1 VSDHTRRDS
10 SEREIAEPPIDK
22 NAAIEALASCR
33 RELEDLDREIIG
45 LLAKRVA
52 RSKEI
57 GALKRVAGLPT
68 LDPAR
73 EADVI
78 RRAATVAREHGLS
91 DEKVRDIFWHVIGLS
106 RSAQTE
112 GE

>member
-1 VSDHTRRDS
+1 MSQDGGAPTRD
-10 SEREIAEPPIDK
+10 
-22 NAAIEALASCR
+22 AAIDALGRCR
-33 RELEDLDREIIG
+33 QQIEGIDRELVG

-52 RSKEI
+52 LSKEI
-57 GALKRVAGLPT
+57 GAMKKVAGLPT

-73 EADVI
+73 EAEVI
-78 RRAATVAREHGLS
+78 RRAAALAREEGVN

-106 RSAQTE
+106 RAVQV

>member
-1 VSDHTRRDS
+1 MTPDATPVSRD
-10 SEREIAEPPIDK
+10 
-22 NAAIEALASCR
+22 AALDALGNCRQQIEALD
-33 RELEDLDREIIG
+33 RELVQ

-52 RSKEI
+52 LSREI
-57 GALKRVAGLPT
+57 GAMKRVAQLPT

-73 EADVI
+73 EAEVI
-78 RRAATVAREHGLS
+78 RRAAALARESGLN

-106 RSAQTE
+106 RGVQTE

>member
-1 VSDHTRRDS
+1 MSLDQSR
-10 SEREIAEPPIDK
+10 
-22 NAAIEALASCR
+22 ALEDLARGR
-33 RELEDLDREIIG
+33 RELEALDRELIA
-45 LLAKRVA
+45 LLAKRVT

-57 GALKRVAGLPT
+57 GALKRAAGLPT

-73 EADVI
+73 EAEVI
-78 RRAATVAREHGLS
+78 RRAASIAREHGLP

-106 RSAQTE
+106 RGAQLE

>member
-1 VSDHTRRDS
+1 MTRD
-10 SEREIAEPPIDK
+10 
-22 NAAIEALASCR
+22 AALDTLARYRQRIEQL
-33 RELEDLDREIIG
+33 DLEIID

-52 RSKEI
+52 LSKEI
-57 GALKRVAGLPT
+57 GAMKKVAGLPT

-73 EADVI
+73 EAEVI
-78 RRAATVAREHGLS
+78 RRAASLARDANLN

-106 RSAQTE
+106 RGAQTE

>member
-1 VSDHTRRDS
+1 MPGIVIKTLTKRYGEVAAVEGLSLDVKPGELVS
-10 SEREIAEPPIDK
+10 
-22 NAAIEALASCR
+22 
-33 RELEDLDREIIG
+33 

-52 RSKEI
+52 LSKEI
-57 GALKRVAGLPT
+57 GATKRVAGLPT

-73 EADVI
+73 EAEVI
-78 RRAATVAREHGLS
+78 RRAAALARDASLN

-106 RSAQTE
+106 RGAQTE